1 MKLPALVVLLVFVLC
16 ICTAVYAA
24 APAGQ
29 RNDATIHT
37 VTANLEANRTPAW
50 GNNEED
56 FDFAH
61 RGFLATDDPLI
72 IPADI
77 PNITAWNL
85 EALRFLDNGTC
96 PDTIHP
102 LLYRQARLNNIH
114 GLFEV
119 TDGVYQVRGYD
130 VSSMSLIRGDTGWI
144 VIDPLTSVETA
155 RAAMAL
161 VHRTLGEYPVKA
173 VIYSHPHVDHYQ
185 GVKGVISAEE
195 VRAGNVVVI
204 APVHFME
211 HAFAENVYAGN
222 AMQRRAIYQYGY
234 LLTRDGKGFVDSGI
248 GKYPSAG
255 TPSLIPPTMEITH
268 TGQKVMIDGVRMEFQ
283 LAFDTEAPVELN
295 IWFPDHR
302 ALYMSENCVGTLHN
316 ILTLRGAE
324 VRDPL
329 AWSQSLDES
338 LQLYGGEADVVF
350 SGHHWPR
357 FGNDKVIELLE
368 NQRDMYKYLNDQTLN
383 LINKG
388 YTMDEISN
396 MIELPDSLQK
406 YWYTHGFYGQVE
418 MAVRAVYQKY
428 LGFYDGNPVHLD
440 PLTPTE
446 YAQHITEYMGG
457 ADAVMPRLQQDYDA
471 GNYQLVASI
480 AHYLV
485 FADPANMQAR
495 EMEAAALEQLGYQS
509 ESGAARNAYLTA
521 AQELR
526 STEST
531 RKRSMISPDVMS
543 AMSLSQIL
551 DYLSVRVNGK
561 KASGDQYLV
570 NLNITDTGERAL
582 LRMKH
587 SVLVYRVNES
597 SNEADVSVGM
607 PRKALVQ
614 LVLNPSVPPA
624 GVVVTGNSS
633 VFDRLVAS
641 LDVFDTGFNVLV
653 P

>member
-85 EALRFLDNGTC
+85 EALRFLDNGTS

-406 YWYTHGFYGQVE
+406 YW
-418 MAVRAVYQKY
+418 
-428 LGFYDGNPVHLD
+428 
-440 PLTPTE
+440 
-446 YAQHITEYMGG
+446 
-457 ADAVMPRLQQDYDA
+457 
-471 GNYQLVASI
+471 
-480 AHYLV
+480 
-485 FADPANMQAR
+485 
-495 EMEAAALEQLGYQS
+495 
-509 ESGAARNAYLTA
+509 
-521 AQELR
+521 
-526 STEST
+526 
-531 RKRSMISPDVMS
+531 
-543 AMSLSQIL
+543 
-551 DYLSVRVNGK
+551 
-561 KASGDQYLV
+561 
-570 NLNITDTGERAL
+570 
-582 LRMKH
+582 
-587 SVLVYRVNES
+587 
-597 SNEADVSVGM
+597 
-607 PRKALVQ
+607 
-614 LVLNPSVPPA
+614 
-624 GVVVTGNSS
+624 
-633 VFDRLVAS
+633 
-641 LDVFDTGFNVLV
+641 
-653 P
+653 